1 MSWTFEICCLLFADE
16 AIIWDGD
23 RKAEAKI
30 KTFLTEPTLTI
41 EGKGKDAVSWPHML
55 HVVISSNSEWIVP
68 AGPYERRYAV
78 FDVSDR
84 HRQEREYFK
93 SLYAEIENAGL
104 QAMLYDLL
112 AIDLGDWHPRDDRPD
127 TAALEDQ
134 RARSLDPLHAVVLD
148 MLREGNLPFE
158 AANDPRGTD
167 ARPFIAT
174 NEFKDDVQRLTRG
187 VVTANAVS

>member
-1 MSWTFEICCLLFADE
+1 
-16 AIIWDGD
+16 
-23 RKAEAKI
+23 
-30 KTFLTEPTLTI
+30 
-41 EGKGKDAVSWPHML
+41 ML

-78 FDVSDR
+78 LDVSDR
-84 HRQEREYFK
+84 HRREREYFK

-134 RARSLDPLHAVVLD
+134 QARSLDPLHAVVLD

-187 VVTANAVS
+187 VVTANAVSTILKRIGSERARGVHRATFCRLGRGTGELEQVPRLTHTGMG